1 MQPKGNQQAGST
13 PAKGGPEA
21 LLLPAAR
28 LERPREGIEKTLSQG
43 HALTQP
49 SGLQALVA
57 GRQPLGPAHLGHES
71 SQLVKPANRLMWGA
85 RTLLHGVR
93 MTWCRDIR
101 PVPASSNAH
110 EPASPRDWPPGSQ
123 EAARE
128 LHGRLR
134 IGDRDWHALKSQP
147 QRRAAEQLAAALVQ
161 LLDPA
166 NSPGAASSGPQRQEA
181 AALVEHALGWL
192 KGERRDPGCPSHGR

>member
-1 MQPKGNQQAGST
+1 VQPEGEQQAGST
-13 PAKGGPEA
+13 PAKGRPEA
-21 LLLPAAR
+21 LFPPAAR
-28 LERPREGIEKTLSQG
+28 LKRLWQRIQQTLSQG

-49 SGLQALVA
+49 TGLQAFVA
-57 GRQPLGPAHLGHES
+57 RRQPLGPADLGHQS
-71 SQLVKPANRLMWGA
+71 SQLVKPADWRVGRA

-166 NSPGAASSGPQRQEA
+166 NAPGAASSGPQRQEA